1 MKRLGQIIG
10 VDPQSFER
18 CKEYNAAIWHEILE
32 MITACNITNYSNFH
46 KDSMLFASFEYAGDD
61 FAGDMVKMAS
71 HPKTQEW
78 WSVMVPMQRP
88 VENRSKGVL

>member
-1 MKRLGQIIG
+1 
-10 VDPQSFER
+10 
-18 CKEYNAAIWHEILE
+18 
-32 MITACNITNYSNFH
+32 
-46 KDSMLFASFEYAGDD
+46 MLFASFEYAGDD